1 MYMIKKKKNNN
12 NSKLTV
18 YVNVFNKEK
27 KRWKFAKKKLHLS
40 KKWEKI
46 KNNKFSE

>member
-1 MYMIKKKKNNN
+1 MKKNNKIENATEGDIDVYDQKNNNN

-27 KRWKFAKKKLHLS
+27 KNVESLQKS
-40 KKWEKI
+40 CI
-46 KNNKFSE
+46 